1 MSVEEALR
9 FFAKIPKIRR
19 RLQTLHDVGLDY
31 IKLGQPATT
40 LSGGE
45 AQRVKLASE
54 LSKVATGKT
63 LYILDEPTTGLHFAD
78 IEKLLETLQRLVDG
92 GNTMLVIEHNLDVI
106 KQADWVI
113 DLGPEGG
120 EAGGEL
126 IAVGTPEDVAKV
138 EDSFTGRFLRSV
150 LPEPRDRRCLERDTS
165 ETDTCRAG
173 GSASDSAHGGRRLA
187 ASRGGRPGYT
197 GAAVAGAVLAT
208 LFFPLI
214 ALIAALVLQGGQ
226 HDPRKRSQL
235 RTWAWASGGD
245 GARRAARPARCR
257 RVRRPHV
264 WLRLQSGVCVET
276 DDRCDRDTGSR

>member
-1 MSVEEALR
+1 MRGYKPGRFSFNVRGGRCETCKGDGQIKIEMHFLPDVYVPCETCKGARYNRETLEVRFKGRSIADVLEMSVEEALR

-126 IAVGTPEDVAKV
+126 IAVGTPEDIAKV
-138 EDSFTGRFLRSV
+138 EDSFTGRFLQSV
-150 LPEPRDRRCLERDTS
+150 LPE
-165 ETDTCRAG
+165 RAIV
-173 GSASDSAHGGRRLA
+173 A
-187 ASRGGRPGYT
+187 A
-197 GAAVAGAVLAT
+197 
-208 LFFPLI
+208 
-214 ALIAALVLQGGQ
+214 
-226 HDPRKRSQL
+226 
-235 RTWAWASGGD
+235 
-245 GARRAARPARCR
+245 
-257 RVRRPHV
+257 
-264 WLRLQSGVCVET
+264 
-276 DDRCDRDTGSR
+276 